1 MLGVAAFPA
10 LLPTFI
16 GEWQLTNTDAGWING
31 IYFAGYLAAVPV
43 LVSLTDRVS
52 PRKIYILCL
61 LLTALSSAGFA
72 FLTDGFWTAMA
83 FRTLAG
89 IGLAG
94 SYMPGLK
101 LLGDHLKAMAG
112 NKDQS
117 RAVAFYTSSFG
128 IGSAASYYYAG
139 VVAEAMD
146 WHWVF
151 AIAII
156 GPLAAIAIAIAAL
169 PARDPAQTEVPVTH
183 FLDFRPVLRCRAA
196 MGYVLAYTAHNFELF
211 AFRSWI
217 VTYLVFAAATGPG
230 DTLGLS
236 ATAIAA
242 MINLL
247 GLPSSVLGNELSRR
261 IGRHRTITMVMLI
274 SAVLACVLGFS
285 ASWPFW
291 VVVALSLV
299 YGVTVTG
306 DSASIT
312 AGCIAAAPK
321 GYRGATMAV
330 HSCIGFIGAFAGPLM
345 FGGMLDLASPSGIG
359 GETIISWGWAFAFTG
374 LIVALGP
381 LALALLRERK
391 DT

>member
-1 MLGVAAFPA
+1 MPGVAAFPA

-43 LVSLTDRVS
+43 LVSLTDRIQ
-52 PRKIYILCL
+52 PRKIYVLCMA
-61 LLTALSSAGFA
+61 LTALSSAGFA
-72 FLTDGFWTAMA
+72 FLTDGFWTAMT

-101 LLGDHLKAMAG
+101 LLGNHLKAVAD

-117 RAVAFYTSSFG
+117 RAIAFYTSSFG

-151 AIAII
+151 TIAII
-156 GPLAAIAIAIAAL
+156 GPLAAIAIATVAL
-169 PARDPAQTEVPVTH
+169 PNRDSALAEKPATH
-183 FLDFRPVLRCRAA
+183 LLDFRPVLRCRAA

-230 DTLGLS
+230 REATWNP
-236 ATAIAA
+236 TAIAA
-242 MINLL
+242 VIILFGM
-247 GLPSSVLGNELSRR
+247 PASVLGNELSRR
-261 IGRHRTITMVMLI
+261 IGRHRTITLIMLS
-274 SAVLACVLGFS
+274 SAVLACVLGLS
-285 ASWPFW
+285 AGWPFW
-291 VVVALSLV
+291 AVVALAAA

-312 AGCIAAAPK
+312 AGVIAAAPN
-321 GYRGATMAV
+321 GYLGATMAV
-330 HSCIGFIGAFAGPLM
+330 YSCIGFMGAFAGPLM
-345 FGGMLDLASPSGIG
+345 FGVVLDLTSPGGIG
-359 GETIISWGWAFAFTG
+359 GETVASWGWAFAFTG
-374 LIVALGP
+374 MVVALGP
-381 LALALLRERK
+381 LALARVREKRN
-391 DT
+391 D